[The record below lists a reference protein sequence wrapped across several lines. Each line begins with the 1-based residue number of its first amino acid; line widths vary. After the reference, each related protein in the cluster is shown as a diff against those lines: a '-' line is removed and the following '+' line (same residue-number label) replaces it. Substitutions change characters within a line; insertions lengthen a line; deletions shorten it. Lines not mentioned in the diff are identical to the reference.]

1 MNVPLSYILGLHA
14 YFRRVECMMIRLSPM
29 LKSLSLLHLLCILW
43 VKGVEVGLYSV
54 AHANVH
60 IVEI

>member
-1 MNVPLSYILGLHA
+1 
-14 YFRRVECMMIRLSPM
+14 M